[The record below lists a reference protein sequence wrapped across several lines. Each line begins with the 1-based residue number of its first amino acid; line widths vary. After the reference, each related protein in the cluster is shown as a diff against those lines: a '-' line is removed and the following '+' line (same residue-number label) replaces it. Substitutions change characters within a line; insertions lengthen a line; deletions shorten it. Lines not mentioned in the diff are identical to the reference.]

1 MPQTVLETG
10 HPAELAAVGKSA
22 SCVYGLAF
30 FNGSPATDRI
40 EILQR
45 KADRVHQV
53 MAARTGGIDTVLG
66 QSLTDRKRSR
76 RRVVLQRWHVW
87 QRWRRRRSKDVFEN
101 PLAANH
107 RRGPRGI
114 RGHRENAALAQQPA
128 PVALLVQC
136 DAPKAAA
143 VHVGNPVMLRQPFI
157 QERVVRLQEVE
168 HTAVVAEDRLKK
180 KFR

>member
-30 FNGSPATDRI
+30 FNGPPATDRI

-66 QSLTDRKRSR
+66 QSLTDRKRCR
-76 RRVVLQRWHVW
+76 HRIVLQRWHVW

-114 RGHRENAALAQQPA
+114 RRHRENAALAKQPA
-128 PVALLVQC
+128 PSIVLAQR
-136 DAPKAAA
+136 DAAEATA
-143 VHVGNPVMLRQPFI
+143 IDVLNSVMLRESFI
-157 QERVVRLQEVE
+157 QKRVIRL
-168 HTAVVAEDRLKK
+168 
-180 KFR
+180 